1 VRHVIIK
8 GRIIDGTGAE
18 PIDRGIVVVQ
28 GSRIEVVGS
37 QGDVKVDASEK
48 VIDAGEKTILPGL
61 VDSHVHFCM
70 TEGLSPYETY
80 GIAMSTIFGVE
91 NAKAWMRAGVT
102 TVRDLGCAHHGI
114 FALRDA
120 IEKGTVVGPR
130 IIAAGAILTESGRNV
145 SLGVAADGP
154 DEFRKRAR
162 EQIGAG
168 AQWIKI
174 YASGQNHGRRRR
186 EPWEIWAT
194 VPEVTAACEE
204 AHNKG
209 LKAAAHCATAES
221 ALVCLEGSIDSIE
234 HGLVLNDQVLRK
246 MKEQNVYYVPTAYVH
261 YLSGNFSTELGW
273 LGPEDAWLQER
284 LRMQVNEHERNVKRA
299 AEIGVKIVAGT
310 DFSGFYQNYN
320 HTNILPPDLMANE
333 LQTLVKYGVD
343 PMTVIRSATQVGAEM
358 LGMEGTIG
366 TIEKGKLA
374 DLAIFDGDPLS
385 DMSALNPNKMWAV
398 MKEGRILAKN
408 S

>member
-1 VRHVIIK
+1 MIIK

-261 YLSGNFSTELGW
+261 YL
-273 LGPEDAWLQER
+273 
-284 LRMQVNEHERNVKRA
+284 
-299 AEIGVKIVAGT
+299 
-310 DFSGFYQNYN
+310 
-320 HTNILPPDLMANE
+320 
-333 LQTLVKYGVD
+333 
-343 PMTVIRSATQVGAEM
+343 
-358 LGMEGTIG
+358 
-366 TIEKGKLA
+366 
-374 DLAIFDGDPLS
+374 
-385 DMSALNPNKMWAV
+385 
-398 MKEGRILAKN
+398 
-408 S
+408 